1 MKRSTLVVGV
11 YRLES
16 FYDPATSSR
25 SYICCDGKTSLFCS
39 NRKEVLAFI
48 KWPAKTPGGDAIRQ
62 WLDEQQG
69 KDEPVSHLPP
79 VVEDSWDPMSA
90 TCRV

>member
-1 MKRSTLVVGV
+1 MKRSTLVVGP
-11 YRLES
+11 YRIET
-16 FYDPATSSR
+16 YPDTAAGGR
-25 SYICCDGKTSLFCS
+25 VYICCDGKTSLFCS

-79 VVEDSWDPMSA
+79 VVEHSD
-90 TCRV
+90 THRLTTI